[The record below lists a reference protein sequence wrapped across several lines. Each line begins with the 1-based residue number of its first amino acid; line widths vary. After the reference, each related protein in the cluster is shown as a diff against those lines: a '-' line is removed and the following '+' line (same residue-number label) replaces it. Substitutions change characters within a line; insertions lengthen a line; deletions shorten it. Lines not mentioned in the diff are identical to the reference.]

1 MAGKLFVR
9 RRDGR
14 VEVRLNDEGRGFVR
28 ALFREV
34 VAAERDPDHE
44 WRGGLLPPID
54 PSRDEDDPL
63 ASLQRQQQI
72 ATNAEL
78 ALMTVDEQYLND
90 AEAWVWLTTLQVALR
105 ATALARGLFDDE
117 RLEAADASVVDQ
129 VRGMQQLLFELA
141 DCL

>member
-1 MAGKLFVR
+1 MAARLFVR

-14 VEVRLNDEGRGFVR
+14 VEVRLNDDGRAFVR
-28 ALFREV
+28 ALFAEV
-34 VAAERDPDHE
+34 VAAERDPNHV

-63 ASLQRQQQI
+63 TALQRQQQI

-78 ALMTVDEQYLND
+78 ALMTIDDQFLNEP
-90 AEAWVWLTTLQVALR
+90 EAWVWLSTLQVALR
-105 ATALARGLFDDE
+105 ATALTHGLLDDE
-117 RLEAADASVVDQ
+117 RLAGAEPAIVEQ
-129 VRGMQQLLFELA
+129 VHGMQQLLFELA

>member
-14 VEVRLNDEGRGFVR
+14 VEIRLNDEGRGFVR
-28 ALFREV
+28 ALFQEV
-34 VAAERDPDHE
+34 VAAERDPEHQ
-44 WRGGLLPPID
+44 WRAGLLPPID

-63 ASLQRQQQI
+63 SSLQRQQQI

-78 ALMTVDEQYLND
+78 ALVTVDEQFLNN
-90 AEAWVWLTTLQVALR
+90 AEAWVWLNTLQVALR
-105 ATALARGLFDDE
+105 ATALSHGLFDEE
-117 RLEAADASVVDQ
+117 RLGAADELVVDQ

>member
-1 MAGKLFVR
+1 
-9 RRDGR
+9 
-14 VEVRLNDEGRGFVR
+14 
-28 ALFREV
+28 
-34 VAAERDPDHE
+34 
-44 WRGGLLPPID
+44 
-54 PSRDEDDPL
+54 
-63 ASLQRQQQI
+63 
-72 ATNAEL
+72 
-78 ALMTVDEQYLND
+78 MTVDEQYLND

>member
-28 ALFREV
+28 ALFQEV
-34 VAAERDPDHE
+34 VTAERDPEHQ
-44 WRGGLLPPID
+44 WRAGLLPPID

-78 ALMTVDEQYLND
+78 ALMTVEEQFLND
-90 AEAWVWLTTLQVALR
+90 AEAWVWLNTLQVALR
-105 ATALARGLFDDE
+105 ATALSNGLFDED
-117 RLEAADASVVDQ
+117 RLEAAEASIVDQ